1 MTTIAI
7 VIIQIIVGT
16 TLFMLGSYYGYEQRK
31 SEERD
36 DKADALRLS
45 EATKEW
51 AESVKKKNMA
61 AYKKQVAKN
70 KKTKKTKL

>member
-16 TLFMLGSYYGYEQRK
+16 TLFLLGSYYGYEQRI
-31 SEERD
+31 SEEMD

-45 EATKEW
+45 KATKEW
-51 AESVKKKNMA
+51 AESVKKNNMD
-61 AYKKQVAKN
+61 AYNKQVSKN

>member
-7 VIIQIIVGT
+7 IIIQIIICT
-16 TLFMLGSYYGYEQRK
+16 TLFMLGSYYGYEQRR
-31 SEERD
+31 SEEMD

-45 EATKEW
+45 KATKEW
-51 AESVKKKNMA
+51 AESVKKNNMD
-61 AYKKQVAKN
+61 AYNKQVSKN